1 MAGKQIFEDYRDWL
15 QNKKIPNGK
24 KKVVEASLDLFSTQ
38 GFNGTSTKQIAQKS
52 GMSEATIFKYFAN
65 KDELLKYI
73 LAPVI
78 ENIIPNYI
86 EDFTSQLNS
95 AEDSIEKRIH
105 FIVRNRYDF
114 LVSNKEAALIL
125 ISELMTNEEIKNKIV
140 TLFMSR
146 ANDLQIIF
154 KKFFFSTNEVR
165 EDLQIFD
172 IMRLVAG
179 QIAFLFIQN
188 YKLLQPENE
197 QATDRDLSV
206 IETNIYQAIKK
217 THP

>member
-1 MAGKQIFEDYRDWL
+1 MTGKQIFEDYRDWL
-15 QNKKIPNGK
+15 QNEQIPNGK

-52 GMSEATIFKYFAN
+52 GMSEATIFKYFTN

-114 LVSNKEAALIL
+114 LVSNKEAALIV
-125 ISELMTNEEIKNKIV
+125 ISELMTNEEIKNKII
-140 TLFMSR
+140 TLFISK
-146 ANDLQIIF
+146 ADNLQIIL
-154 KKFFFSTNEVR
+154 KKFFFGTNEVR
-165 EDLQIFD
+165 DDLQVFD
-172 IMRLVAG
+172 IMRLIAG
-179 QIAFLFIQN
+179 QILFLFIQN

-197 QATDRDLSV
+197 EAINRDLSV
-206 IETNIYQAIKK
+206 IETNIYKAIKK
-217 THP
+217 

>member
-15 QNKKIPNGK
+15 QNEPIPNGK

-86 EDFTSQLNS
+86 EDFTTQLNS

-146 ANDLQIIF
+146 ANDLQTIF

-197 QATDRDLSV
+197 QATDHDLSV

-217 THP
+217 

>member
-15 QNKKIPNGK
+15 QNEPIPNGK

-86 EDFTSQLNS
+86 EDFTSQLKS

-146 ANDLQIIF
+146 ASDLQTIF

-197 QATDRDLSV
+197 QATDHDLSV

-217 THP
+217 